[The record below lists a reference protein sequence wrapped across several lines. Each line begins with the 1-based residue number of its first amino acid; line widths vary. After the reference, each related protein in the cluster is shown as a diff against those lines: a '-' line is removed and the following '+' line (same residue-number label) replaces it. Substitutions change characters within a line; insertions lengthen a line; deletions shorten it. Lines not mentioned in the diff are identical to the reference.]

1 MVLLGTFALSL
12 AVGLAVYGLLA
23 SIWGVRRQYPLLVE
37 SGRTAAYSLFALVA
51 AANAVMLAAILQDDF
66 SVRYVAENSSR
77 VTPLFFKVLSLW
89 SAHEGSL
96 LLWNLVLSGYLA
108 AVAFRFRRHRPETL
122 PWALAVMYAVSIFY
136 LILVL
141 GPSQAFTSLAIAPLD
156 GRGPQPLLQNNW
168 LMAVHP
174 PLLYLGYIGFTVP
187 FAFAMASLLTGA
199 TSDWW
204 ISITRRWALAAW
216 SFLTAGLVLGAL
228 WSYSV
233 LGWGGYWAWDPVEN
247 VALLPWLVGTAFIH
261 SSIIQERRGM
271 LKVFNLSLAI
281 GAFALTTFGTFLT
294 RGNIIASVHAFT
306 RSLVGPFYLGFLV
319 LVLAAGY
326 GLVAARSSRLRS
338 AGRYDSPI
346 SREAAFLGN
355 NWALLAIAFIVLLG
369 TLFPLALEALTTR
382 QVTVGGP
389 YFDQTSVPP
398 FLALLLLMGV
408 GPMIPWRKGS
418 LSQLQQRAAI
428 PAALAALAMVA
439 LVATGGRRP
448 LAVAAVGLAV
458 FVLAG
463 NAAALLRNLRV
474 NGRDLNRQSVMGLYA
489 AFRQNQRFHGG
500 LIVHM
505 GVAVATIAITA
516 STFQQQ
522 AEVTLARGQQVSF
535 AGYTIR
541 YDGLVPRPEA
551 QRMVLQAPVDITKD
565 GKPAGRMTPAMN
577 LYPSAREPI
586 GTPAVRSGWLRDL
599 YVSLL
604 GLDERG
610 ETATFR
616 LFLNPGVNW
625 LWIGGA
631 IMALGG
637 IVGLWPPRRRSA
649 VSPITVVQPQL
660 AEAR

>member
-1 MVLLGTFALSL
+1 MVLLGTFALFL
-12 AVGLAVYGLLA
+12 ALGLAVYGLLA
-23 SIWGVRRQYPLLVE
+23 SVWGARRDYPLLVE
-37 SGRTAAYSLFALVA
+37 SGRTAAYSLFLLVA
-51 AANAVMLAAILQDDF
+51 AANVVMLAAILQDDF

-77 VTPLFFKVLSLW
+77 VTPLFFKFLSLW

-122 PWALAVMYAVSIFY
+122 PWALGVMFAVTIFY
-136 LILVL
+136 LLLVL
-141 GPSQAFTSLAIAPLD
+141 GPSQAFTSNATVPSD

-199 TSDWW
+199 TSNWW
-204 ISITRRWALAAW
+204 ISLTRRWALAAW
-216 SFLTAGLVLGAL
+216 SFLTAGLLLGAL

-247 VALLPWLVGTAFIH
+247 VALLPWLVGTAFVH
-261 SSIIQERRGM
+261 SSLIQERRDM
-271 LKVFNLSLAI
+271 LKVFNLCLAI

-326 GLVAARSSRLRS
+326 GLVAARSNRLRS
-338 AGRYDSPI
+338 SGRYDAAI

-355 NWALLAIAFIVLLG
+355 NWALLAIAFVVLLG

-398 FLALLLLMGV
+398 FLALLLLMGL
-408 GPMIPWRKGS
+408 GPLIPWRKGS
-418 LSQLQQRAAI
+418 ISQLQGRAAI
-428 PAALAALAMVA
+428 PAVLAAVVVVV

-448 LAVAAVGLAV
+448 LAIAAVGLAV
-458 FVLAG
+458 FVFAG
-463 NAAALLRNLRV
+463 NAAALLRSLKV
-474 NGRDLNRQSVMGLYA
+474 DGRALSRGFLVGLPE
-489 AFRQNQRFHGG
+489 AFRRNRRLHGG

-505 GVAVATIAITA
+505 GVAVATVAITA

-522 AEVTLARGQQVSF
+522 AEVTLTRGQSIPF

-551 QRMVLQAPVDITKD
+551 QRMVLQAPVSIAKG
-565 GKPAGRMTPAMN
+565 GKSVGTMTPALN
-577 LYPSAREPI
+577 LYPSATEPI
-586 GTPAVRSGWLRDL
+586 GTPAVRSGWLVDF

-610 ETATFR
+610 EAATFR
-616 LFLNPGVNW
+616 LFLNPGVSW

-637 IVGLWPPRRRSA
+637 LVALWPARRRSKAAPVA
-649 VSPITVVQPQL
+649 VAEPQL
-660 AEAR
+660 AEIG